1 MLDVNGCVLGINSA
15 ARQLFEVDNS
25 CIGSD
30 FLTVDRN
37 PEFNRRIMNAF
48 AGSNETFNLQK
59 HGREYKVDISRVES
73 GEILREFSCLRL
85 MLPSRQK
92 RKKCAA
98 SSRRMFLM
106 S

>member
-1 MLDVNGCVLGINSA
+1 MY
-15 ARQLFEVDNS
+15 RQR
-25 CIGSD
+25 

-73 GEILREFSCLRL
+73 GENLAGILLLAFDVTE
-85 MLPSRQK
+85 QAETE
-92 RKKCAA
+92 KCAA